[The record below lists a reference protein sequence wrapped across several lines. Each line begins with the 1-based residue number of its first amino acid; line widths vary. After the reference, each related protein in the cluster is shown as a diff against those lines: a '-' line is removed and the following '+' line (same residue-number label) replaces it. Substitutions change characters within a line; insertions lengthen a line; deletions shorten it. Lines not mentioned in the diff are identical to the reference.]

1 MSERFV
7 IVHRS
12 YDPIQA
18 DLLGDLLRDAGVAAR
33 VTGTRSGAAI
43 GVGQNIL
50 EVHIAVPEDQA
61 GEATDFL
68 EAYFAGG
75 DEASGDADP
84 LLAGVDNDDDDA
96 DDDEAE
102 SAAAERPLR
111 PLFAAGSAFI
121 TFGVGHL
128 YARRPWTAAWLAA
141 GQLVA
146 IYFLAAGQ
154 RWDDWTIGAT
164 LLITC
169 IAVDLVGSIVAVRAH
184 NAGVR
189 RSGLFQGGLG
199 LAYAGAAMGFALA
212 IGPTLADPTRGPNG
226 AGEQQQPTSRDRDQA
241 DLKSSFKDHPPFPPL
256 TNQHPANPSA
266 N

>member
-7 IVHRS
+7 IVHRT

-50 EVHIAVPEDQA
+50 EVSIAVPADQA

-68 EAYFAGG
+68 EAYFAGEPVM
-75 DEASGDADP
+75 DDP
-84 LLAGVDNDDDDA
+84 E
-96 DDDEAE
+96 EAE
-102 SAAAERPLR
+102 EPAEDVEAAGERPLR

-128 YARRPWTAAWLAA
+128 YARRPWTAAALAA
-141 GQLVA
+141 GQVVA
-146 IYFLAAGQ
+146 IYFLVAGQ
-154 RWDDWTIGAT
+154 RWDDWTVGAT
-164 LLITC
+164 MLIGV
-169 IAVDLVGSIVAVRAH
+169 IAADVVGSVIAVRAH

-189 RSGLFQGGLG
+189 RSSAFQAGMG
-199 LAYAGAAMGFALA
+199 LAYASAAMGLALA
-212 IGPTLADPTRGPNG
+212 IGPTLADPSKGPRPD
-226 AGEQQQPTSRDRDQA
+226 EDRPSERDPDQPDQM
-241 DLKSSFKDHPPFPPL
+241 DLRSSFKEHPPFPPL

>member
-7 IVHRS
+7 IVHRT

-18 DLLGDLLRDAGVAAR
+18 DLLGDLMRDAGLAVR

-50 EVHIAVPEDQA
+50 EVSIAVPADQA

-68 EAYFAGG
+68 EAYFAAEPVG
-75 DEASGDADP
+75 DEP
-84 LLAGVDNDDDDA
+84 VP
-96 DDDEAE
+96 DDEDEVAD
-102 SAAAERPLR
+102 SAERPLR

-128 YARRPWTAAWLAA
+128 YARRPWTAAALAA
-141 GQLVA
+141 GQAVA
-146 IYFLAAGQ
+146 IYFLVAGQ
-154 RWDDWTIGAT
+154 RWDDWTVGAT
-164 LLITC
+164 MLIGV
-169 IAVDLVGSIVAVRAH
+169 IAADVVGSMIAVRAH

-189 RSGLFQGGLG
+189 RGSAFQAGVG
-199 LAYAGAAMGFALA
+199 LAYASAAMGFALA
-212 IGPTLADPTRGPNG
+212 IGPTLADPSKGPSPDK
-226 AGEQQQPTSRDRDQA
+226 QPPSERDPNQT
-241 DLKSSFKDHPPFPPL
+241 DLRSSFKDHPPFPPL
-256 TNQHPANPSA
+256 TSQHPANPSA

>member
-7 IVHRS
+7 IVHRT

-18 DLLGDLLRDAGVAAR
+18 DLLGDLLRDAGLAAR

-50 EVHIAVPEDQA
+50 EVSIAVPADQA

-68 EAYFAGG
+68 EAYFAGDTVS
-75 DEASGDADP
+75 DEPEEPGEDAD
-84 LLAGVDNDDDDA
+84 AV
-96 DDDEAE
+96 E
-102 SAAAERPLR
+102 AAERPLR

-128 YARRPWTAAWLAA
+128 YARRPWTAAALAA
-141 GQLVA
+141 GQAVA
-146 IYFLAAGQ
+146 IYFLVAGQ
-154 RWDDWTIGAT
+154 RWDDWTVGAT
-164 LLITC
+164 MLIGV
-169 IAVDLVGSIVAVRAH
+169 IAADVVGSMVAVRAY

-189 RSGLFQGGLG
+189 RGNAFQAGIG
-199 LAYAGAAMGFALA
+199 LAYASAAMGLALA
-212 IGPTLADPTRGPNG
+212 IGPTLADPSKGPSPDQ
-226 AGEQQQPTSRDRDQA
+226 EPPSERDPSQT
-241 DLKSSFKDHPPFPPL
+241 DLRSSFKEHPPFPPL

>member
-7 IVHRS
+7 IVHRT

-18 DLLGDLLRDAGVAAR
+18 ELLGDLLRDAGVAAR

-50 EVHIAVPEDQA
+50 EVSIAVPEAQA

-68 EAYFAGG
+68 EAYFQHSEEGAG
-75 DEASGDADP
+75 DLE
-84 LLAGVDNDDDDA
+84 LAAQGE
-96 DDDEAE
+96 DDDEGEGEE
-102 SAAAERPLR
+102 SGTAGERPLR

-121 TFGVGHL
+121 TFGVGHI
-128 YARRPWTAAWLAA
+128 YARRPWTAAALAA
-141 GQLVA
+141 GQVVA
-146 IYFLAAGQ
+146 IYFLVVGQ

-164 LLITC
+164 MLVGCVAI
-169 IAVDLVGSIVAVRAH
+169 DLVGSVLAVRAY

-189 RSGLFQGGLG
+189 RGGAFQAGIG
-199 LAYAGAAMGFALA
+199 LAYASAAMGLALA
-212 IGPTLADPTRGPNG
+212 VGPTLADPTKGPRRDTAEEP
-226 AGEQQQPTSRDRDQA
+226 AGPHGDQS

-266 N
+266 D

>member
-7 IVHRS
+7 IVHRT

-18 DLLGDLLRDAGVAAR
+18 ELLGDLLRDAGVAAR

-50 EVHIAVPEDQA
+50 EVSIAVPEAQA

-68 EAYFAGG
+68 EAYFQHGEQGASDLDPADQGEDEGEDSRTPG
-75 DEASGDADP
+75 D
-84 LLAGVDNDDDDA
+84 
-96 DDDEAE
+96 
-102 SAAAERPLR
+102 RPLR

-121 TFGVGHL
+121 TFGVGHV
-128 YARRPWTAAWLAA
+128 YARRPWTAAALAA
-141 GQLVA
+141 GQVVA

-164 LLITC
+164 MLVGCVAI
-169 IAVDLVGSIVAVRAH
+169 DLVGSVLAVRAY

-189 RSGLFQGGLG
+189 RGGAFQAGIG
-199 LAYAGAAMGFALA
+199 LAYASAAMGLALA
-212 IGPTLADPTRGPNG
+212 VGPTLADPTKGPRRDTAEEPAGSRG
-226 AGEQQQPTSRDRDQA
+226 DQS

-266 N
+266 D

>member
-7 IVHRS
+7 IVHRT

-18 DLLGDLLRDAGVAAR
+18 ELLGDLLRDAGVTAR

-50 EVHIAVPEDQA
+50 EVSIAVPEAQA

-68 EAYFAGG
+68 EAYFRHEDESQDGGEGAEEAGEG
-75 DEASGDADP
+75 QTPE
-84 LLAGVDNDDDDA
+84 
-96 DDDEAE
+96 
-102 SAAAERPLR
+102 ERPLR

-121 TFGVGHL
+121 TFGVGHI
-128 YARRPWTAAWLAA
+128 YARRPWTAAALAA
-141 GQLVA
+141 GQVVA
-146 IYFLAAGQ
+146 IYFLVAGQ

-164 LLITC
+164 MLVGCVAI
-169 IAVDLVGSIVAVRAH
+169 DLVGSVLAVRAY

-189 RSGLFQGGLG
+189 RGGGFQAGIG
-199 LAYAGAAMGFALA
+199 LAYASAAMGLALA
-212 IGPTLADPTRGPNG
+212 VGPTLADPTKGPKRDTAEEPAGPRG
-226 AGEQQQPTSRDRDQA
+226 DQS

-266 N
+266 D

>member
-7 IVHRS
+7 IVHRT

-50 EVHIAVPEDQA
+50 EVSIAVPEGQA

-68 EAYFAGG
+68 ESYFQHVEHGSDGEAGDDEPG
-75 DEASGDADP
+75 EDEAAEGRESDDP
-84 LLAGVDNDDDDA
+84 
-96 DDDEAE
+96 
-102 SAAAERPLR
+102 PLR

-121 TFGVGHL
+121 TFGVGHI
-128 YARRPWTAAWLAA
+128 YARRPWTAAALAA
-141 GQLVA
+141 GQVVA
-146 IYFLAAGQ
+146 IYFLVAG
-154 RWDDWTIGAT
+154 RSWDDWTIGAT
-164 LLITC
+164 MLVSCVAL
-169 IAVDLVGSIVAVRAH
+169 DLVGSVLAVRAH

-189 RSGLFQGGLG
+189 RGGAFQTGIGLV
-199 LAYAGAAMGFALA
+199 YAGAAMGLALSV
-212 IGPTLADPTRGPNG
+212 GPTLADPTRGPR
-226 AGEQQQPTSRDRDQA
+226 RDTAEEPAERRGDQT

-266 N
+266 D

>member
-50 EVHIAVPEDQA
+50 EVHIAVPEAQA

-75 DEASGDADP
+75 DEASGDADR
-84 LLAGVDNDDDDA
+84 LLPADSDDSDD

-102 SAAAERPLR
+102 SAGAERPLR

-141 GQLVA
+141 GQLAA
-146 IYFLAAGQ
+146 IYFLASGQ

-169 IAVDLVGSIVAVRAH
+169 IAADLVGAIVAVRAH

-189 RSGLFQGGLG
+189 RSGLFQAGLG

-212 IGPTLADPTRGPNG
+212 IGPTLADPTQGPSG
-226 AGEQQQPTSRDRDQA
+226 GDQLPTSRDRDQA

>member
-7 IVHRS
+7 IVHRT

-50 EVHIAVPEDQA
+50 EVSIAVPEAQA

-68 EAYFAGG
+68 EAYFQHGQHDPDGEQGG
-75 DEASGDADP
+75 AD
-84 LLAGVDNDDDDA
+84 G
-96 DDDEAE
+96 DDESGE
-102 SAAAERPLR
+102 DDPEEGREPDERPLR

-121 TFGVGHL
+121 TFGVGHV
-128 YARRPWTAAWLAA
+128 YARRPWTAAALAA
-141 GQLVA
+141 GQVVA
-146 IYFLAAGQ
+146 IYFLVAGRQ
-154 RWDDWTIGAT
+154 WDDWTIGAT
-164 LLITC
+164 MLVSCVAL
-169 IAVDLVGSIVAVRAH
+169 DLVGSILAVRAH

-189 RSGLFQGGLG
+189 RGGPFQAGIG
-199 LAYAGAAMGFALA
+199 LAYASAAMGLALA
-212 IGPTLADPTRGPNG
+212 VGPTLADPTKGPRRDG
-226 AGEQQQPTSRDRDQA
+226 AEEPSGRSGDQS

-256 TNQHPANPSA
+256 THQHPANPSA
-266 N
+266 D

>member
-7 IVHRS
+7 IVHRT

-18 DLLGDLLRDAGVAAR
+18 DLLGDLMRDAGLAVR

-50 EVHIAVPEDQA
+50 EVSIAVPADQA

-68 EAYFAGG
+68 EAYFAGEPG
-75 DEASGDADP
+75 ET
-84 LLAGVDNDDDDA
+84 DDA
-96 DDDEAE
+96 APEDEEEVAD
-102 SAAAERPLR
+102 AAERPLR

-128 YARRPWTAAWLAA
+128 YARRPWTAAALAA
-141 GQLVA
+141 GQVVA
-146 IYFLAAGQ
+146 IYFLVAGQ
-154 RWDDWTIGAT
+154 RWDDWTVGAT
-164 LLITC
+164 MLIGV
-169 IAVDLVGSIVAVRAH
+169 IAADVVGSMIAVRAH

-189 RSGLFQGGLG
+189 RGSAFQAGMG
-199 LAYAGAAMGFALA
+199 LAYASAAMGFALA
-212 IGPTLADPTRGPNG
+212 IGPTLADPSKGPRPDK
-226 AGEQQQPTSRDRDQA
+226 EQPSQRDPNQS
-241 DLKSSFKDHPPFPPL
+241 DLRSSFKDHPPFPPL

>member
-7 IVHRS
+7 IVHRT

-50 EVHIAVPEDQA
+50 EVSIAVPEAQA

-75 DEASGDADP
+75 EEAT
-84 LLAGVDNDDDDA
+84 
-96 DDDEAE
+96 
-102 SAAAERPLR
+102 AAAELPEDEDVEEREGEQAMRERPLR
-111 PLFAAGSAFI
+111 PLFAAGSSFI

-128 YARRPWTAAWLAA
+128 YARRPWTAAALAA
-141 GQLVA
+141 GQAVA
-146 IYFLAAGQ
+146 IYFLVVGQ

-164 LLITC
+164 MLVGV
-169 IAVDLVGSIVAVRAH
+169 IAADLVGSMVAVRAY
-184 NAGVR
+184 NVGIR
-189 RSGLFQGGLG
+189 RGAAFQSVVG
-199 LAYAGAAMGFALA
+199 LAYASAAIGLALA
-212 IGPTLADPTRGPNG
+212 VGPTLADPTQGPRRD
-226 AGEQQQPTSRDRDQA
+226 EQAAPSARDPHQQDVR
-241 DLKSSFKDHPPFPPL
+241 SSFKDHPPFPPL

-266 N
+266 R

>member
-7 IVHRS
+7 IVHRT

-18 DLLGDLLRDAGVAAR
+18 ELLGDLLRDAGVAAR

-50 EVHIAVPEDQA
+50 EVSIAVPEAQA

-68 EAYFAGG
+68 EAYFQHDGEGEDEDAEEAGE
-75 DEASGDADP
+75 DQTSG
-84 LLAGVDNDDDDA
+84 
-96 DDDEAE
+96 
-102 SAAAERPLR
+102 ERPLR

-121 TFGVGHL
+121 TFGVGHV
-128 YARRPWTAAWLAA
+128 YARRPWTAAALAA
-141 GQLVA
+141 GQVVA
-146 IYFLAAGQ
+146 IYFLVAGQ

-164 LLITC
+164 MLVGCVAI
-169 IAVDLVGSIVAVRAH
+169 DLVGSVLAVRAY

-189 RSGLFQGGLG
+189 RGGAFQVGIG
-199 LAYAGAAMGFALA
+199 LAYASAAMGLALA
-212 IGPTLADPTRGPNG
+212 VGPTLADPTKGPRRDTAEQPAGPRG
-226 AGEQQQPTSRDRDQA
+226 DQS

-266 N
+266 D

>member
-7 IVHRS
+7 IVHRT

-33 VTGTRSGAAI
+33 VTGTRSGATI

-50 EVHIAVPEDQA
+50 EVHIAVPEAQA

-68 EAYFAGG
+68 EAYFAQDGEADPDVAGEEEPG
-75 DEASGDADP
+75 DE
-84 LLAGVDNDDDDA
+84 
-96 DDDEAE
+96 DEPDL
-102 SAAAERPLR
+102 AAAERPLR

-128 YARRPWTAAWLAA
+128 YARRPWTAAALAA
-141 GQLVA
+141 GQVVA
-146 IYFLAAGQ
+146 IYFLVAGQ
-154 RWDDWTIGAT
+154 RWDDWTVGAT
-164 LLITC
+164 MLVSC
-169 IAVDLVGSIVAVRAH
+169 IAIDLVGSVVAVRAH

-189 RSGLFQGGLG
+189 RGAVFQAGAGLV
-199 LAYAGAAMGFALA
+199 YASAAMGLALA
-212 IGPTLADPTRGPNG
+212 VGPRLADPTRGPD
-226 AGEQQQPTSRDRDQA
+226 GEVEEPAVRDRDQQ
-241 DLKSSFKDHPPFPPL
+241 DLRSSFKEHPPFPPL

-266 N
+266 D

>member
-7 IVHRS
+7 IVHRT
-12 YDPIQA
+12 YDPLQA
-18 DLLGDLLRDAGVAAR
+18 DLLGDLLRDAGMAAR

-43 GVGQNIL
+43 GVAQNIL
-50 EVHIAVPEDQA
+50 EVHIAVPEAQA

-68 EAYFAGG
+68 EAYFAGEG
-75 DEASGDADP
+75 SGESSPDDP
-84 LLAGVDNDDDDA
+84 EVDGEDDA
-96 DDDEAE
+96 DEEEGAG
-102 SAAAERPLR
+102 AGERPLR

-128 YARRPWTAAWLAA
+128 YARRPWTAAALAA
-141 GQLVA
+141 GQVVA
-146 IYFLAAGQ
+146 IYFLVAGQ

-164 LLITC
+164 MLVSC
-169 IAVDLVGSIVAVRAH
+169 IAIDLVGSIVAVRSY

-189 RSGLFQGGLG
+189 RGGLFQTGVG
-199 LAYAGAAMGFALA
+199 LAYASAAMGLALA
-212 IGPTLADPTRGPNG
+212 VGPALADPTRGPNAD
-226 AGEQQQPTSRDRDQA
+226 AGEPAARDPHQSDI
-241 DLKSSFKDHPPFPPL
+241 KSSFKDHPPFPPL

>member
-1 MSERFV
+1 MSEHFV
-7 IVHRS
+7 IVHRT

-50 EVHIAVPEDQA
+50 EVHIAVPEHQA

-68 EAYFAGG
+68 EAYFGQDGAAPDGG
-75 DEASGDADP
+75 AFDDEDEAEG
-84 LLAGVDNDDDDA
+84 DDDA
-96 DDDEAE
+96 G
-102 SAAAERPLR
+102 ERPLR

-128 YARRPWTAAWLAA
+128 YARRPFTAAALAA
-141 GQLVA
+141 GQVVA
-146 IYFLAAGQ
+146 IYFLAAGTQ
-154 RWDDWTIGAT
+154 WDDWTIGAT
-164 LLITC
+164 MLIGC
-169 IAVDLVGSIVAVRAH
+169 IAADLVGSVIAVRAH

-189 RSGLFQGGLG
+189 RGGAFQAAVG
-199 LAYAGAAMGFALA
+199 LAYASAAMGLALA
-212 IGPTLADPTRGPNG
+212 VGPTLADPTRGPD
-226 AGEQQQPTSRDRDQA
+226 AEEELPTTRDPEQQDVRR
-241 DLKSSFKDHPPFPPL
+241 SFKDHPPFPPL